1 MRGGRFHSGMSG
13 IVIGG
18 LIVVAGLAF
27 LLDNLGIIR
36 IYDLW
41 RFWPVALV
49 AYGVSRVLEGRSP
62 SSYVWGGLCALVG
75 ALLLLNEFHVLPV
88 SFDFFEI
95 FWPLVVIGFGASM
108 LLRSM
113 ERRRYLD
120 GAPASTSPDLSLYA
134 IFSGVK
140 RRIDAPDFKGGEIVA
155 VFGGVNIDLRHA
167 AIGSE
172 RAVIDV
178 NALFGG
184 VDIRVPDNWLVVMK
198 GMGVFGAFEDK
209 TIPPRPDPAVK
220 TPQIVITGAAVFG
233 GVKVDN

>member
-1 MRGGRFHSGMSG
+1 MSGM
-13 IVIGG
+13 VIGG
-18 LIVVAGLAF
+18 LIVVIGLGF
-27 LLDNLGIIR
+27 LLDNLGIVR

-41 RFWPVALV
+41 RYWPAALV
-49 AYGVSRVLEGRSP
+49 VYGVFRVLESRSP
-62 SSYVWGGLCALVG
+62 SSYIWGGMCAVVG

-88 SFDFFEI
+88 TFDFFEL
-95 FWPLVVIGFGASM
+95 FWPLVLIGFGASM
-108 LLRSM
+108 LLRGM
-113 ERRRYLD
+113 ERRKYLD
-120 GAPASTSPDLSLYA
+120 GPPASTNPDLGLWA
-134 IFSGVK
+134 IFSGIK
-140 RRIDAPDFKGGEIVA
+140 RRIDAADFKGGEIIA
-155 VFGGVNIDLRHA
+155 IFGGVNIDLRHA
-167 AIGSE
+167 AISGE

-209 TIPPRPDPAVK
+209 TIPPKPDPAVK